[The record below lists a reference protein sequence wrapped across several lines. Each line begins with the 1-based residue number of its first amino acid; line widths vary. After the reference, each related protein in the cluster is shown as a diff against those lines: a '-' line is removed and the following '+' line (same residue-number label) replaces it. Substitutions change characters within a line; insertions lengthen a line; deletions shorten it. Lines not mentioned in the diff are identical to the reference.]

1 VKRLL
6 ALAAAAFAVVAT
18 SASAA
23 PRPFMT
29 GFSDGIWDNPATAN
43 FWFNRADAAGAQLAL
58 VGVDWYGVSP
68 IRPSKASDPTDPA
81 NPAYHWGTIDQTV
94 RNAVAHGLTV
104 AFTIA
109 GGGGGPPWADGPHR
123 PRWAQPGTWNPNAKL
138 FAQFMKA
145 VARRYS
151 GRFTPSGQSSPLPHV
166 RYYQPWSE
174 PNLYNHLTP
183 QWVRT
188 RGHWVAQSAIIYR
201 RLLNAAYSAVKSVS
215 RSDRIVTGG
224 TAPFGDVPSRQNGR
238 VPPAQFLRT
247 MLCLD
252 ARLRAQ
258 RCADPAHFDILAHHP
273 YEIGGPWFR
282 ALNPDDVS
290 LPDLGKLT
298 RILRAAQRS
307 GRVLPRSH
315 KGLWI
320 TEFSWD
326 SKPPD
331 PNAVPMWTW
340 EHWVEESFYVAWHEG
355 VSAMAWYL
363 LADEPCTPSCAET
376 YQSGAY
382 FTNGRPKA
390 GLEAFRFPFVVE
402 AAGRGHRVL
411 WGISPRSGKVSVQE
425 QAGHSW
431 KTIETFN
438 VRAHGVFTR
447 RIRSSGRIAMRAT
460 VGGETSITWG

>member
-6 ALAAAAFAVVAT
+6 ALAAVFLGAT
-18 SASAA
+18 ATAASAA

-29 GFSDGIWDNPATAN
+29 GFADGIWDNPATAN
-43 FWFNRADAAGAQLAL
+43 FWFSRADTAGAQLAL
-58 VGVDWYGVSP
+58 VGIDWYSVSP
-68 IRPSKASDPTDPA
+68 HRPSKRSDPTDPA
-81 NPAYHWGTIDQTV
+81 NPAYNWGTTDQTV

-123 PRWAQPGTWNPNAKL
+123 PRWAQPGTWKPNAKA
-138 FAQFMKA
+138 FGRFMKA
-145 VARRYS
+145 VARRYD
-151 GRFTPSGQSSPLPHV
+151 GRFTPAGETTPLPHV

-183 QWVRT
+183 QWVHI
-188 RGHWVAQSAIIYR
+188 RGHWVAESAIVYR
-201 RLLNAAYSAVKSVS
+201 GLLNAAYSAVKSVS

-224 TAPFGDVPSRQNGR
+224 TAPFGDLPSGRNSR
-238 VPPAQFLRT
+238 VPPAAFLRE

-252 ARLRAQ
+252 DRLKPK
-258 RCADPAHFDILAHHP
+258 RCPDPAHFDILAHHP

-282 ALNPDDVS
+282 AINTDDVS
-290 LPDLGKLT
+290 LPDFGKLK
-298 RILRAAQRS
+298 RIVGVAQRS
-307 GRVLPRSH
+307 GRVLPRGR
-315 KGLWI
+315 KEYWI

-326 SKPPD
+326 SSPPD
-331 PNAVPMWTW
+331 PKAVRMSTW

-363 LADEPCTPSCAET
+363 LADQPCSPNCADT

-382 FTNGRPKA
+382 YTNGKPKA

-402 AAGRGHRVL
+402 KRGPGHRVL
-411 WGISPRSGKVSVQE
+411 WGISPRTGTVTVQE
-425 QAGHSW
+425 AAGRSW
-431 KTIETFN
+431 KTVATFH

-447 RIRSSGRIAMRAT
+447 RLAGSGRVPMRAR